1 MIRVSGLMQDIVNML
16 LPQNVDDLLSDIAF
30 LTRMGIINDT
40 DFFAVVDLA
49 NINVLELLLSH
60 LLQIDGTEIVSILN

>member
-16 LPQNVDDLLSDIAF
+16 LPQNVDDLLADIAF
-30 LTRMGIINDT
+30 LTRMGIINNT